1 MTYYEP
7 ALKALQQVIETLEK
21 EIEEEDEDA
30 NLLKNQRGTLQNYR
44 KELKNHK
51 DLPKYKQ
58 NKYEFQTDPEHIS
71 HIILNLQMRQDDY
84 TSEYF
89 ATKGRKEAINQ
100 LAKEIQ

>member
-1 MTYYEP
+1 MPYYEP

-21 EIEEEDEDA
+21 EIEKEEDA
-30 NLLKNQRGTLQNYR
+30 SLLKSQRGTLQNYR

-51 DLPKYKQ
+51 NLPKYKQ

-89 ATKGRKEAINQ
+89 ATKGRKKAINQ